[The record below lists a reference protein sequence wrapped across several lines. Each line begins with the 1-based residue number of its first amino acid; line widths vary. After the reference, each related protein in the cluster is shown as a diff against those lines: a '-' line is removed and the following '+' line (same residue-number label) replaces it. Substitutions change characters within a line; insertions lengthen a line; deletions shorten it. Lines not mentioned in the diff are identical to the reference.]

1 METIDKR
8 AILKDHMARVSR
20 YLARC
25 SKDVQKMTEIA
36 VSPDEAS
43 MWTSLAVQL
52 TAQSHGYHPAN
63 HFWPDG
69 NDWVLGDTIDSQVR
83 RAYLATILAKVGLTE
98 EKLTKKVGF
107 DLRNL
112 EKLFRDERGRNLP
125 NRIWRNNCI
134 TFLMNARDE
143 RDYRG
148 EYYMDTL
155 RFIFLPD

>member
-8 AILKDHMARVSR
+8 AILKDHMARGSR

-43 MWTSLAVQL
+43 MSTTLAVQL

-98 EKLTKKVGF
+98 EKLAKKVG
-107 DLRNL
+107 L
-112 EKLFRDERGRNLP
+112 
-125 NRIWRNNCI
+125 
-134 TFLMNARDE
+134 TFATWKSSSATSADAI
-143 RDYRG
+143 YQTG
-148 EYYMDTL
+148 HGGPTASP
-155 RFIFLPD
+155 FS